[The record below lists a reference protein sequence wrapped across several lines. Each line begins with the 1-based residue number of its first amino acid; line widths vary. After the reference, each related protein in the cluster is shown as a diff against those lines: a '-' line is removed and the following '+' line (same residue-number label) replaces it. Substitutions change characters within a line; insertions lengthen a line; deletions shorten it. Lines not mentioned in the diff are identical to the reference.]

1 MPEVADQAPSPV
13 AFPPLVEPGMPDALA
28 GLDFDPTTLD
38 PSNLTEPG
46 KEPRKKKEPA
56 DPEPAPDEGKKEPE
70 VKAPDTLDPKHLKEP
85 SKRDE
90 PVNFKQLKELRRQ
103 AEEERDRFKAEIEV
117 KNKELEKLA
126 ALESKAISYEK
137 EQELLRQQLKE
148 REAREENLQATLRR
162 TSARETPEWQQTASA
177 IHAAVAEV
185 GKILEIPE
193 VKESG
198 LPHSSLTL
206 LDPNQKAA
214 LNDVLR
220 VLNENGRMA
229 EAQDLMEAHRSV
241 NVLRGR
247 LREVEARSV
256 EEAKKW
262 SENRDLLLTNSFRE
276 VRENISKVNPSLD
289 PRSPEFQALPKENQ
303 DFVLSQYKEAE
314 ADALKIVDAAS
325 KPDVLAAGAFHN
337 SLVTRLTSQA
347 LKGSRAEIEILK
359 KEIDEL
365 KGKLGSYEKAAG
377 GDISGGS
384 RAPSSGAGGLRGDFE
399 DPDEAAKFLDPRNM
413 PGYGGLNAGI

>member
-1 MPEVADQAPSPV
+1 MPEVADQAPA

-38 PSNLTEPG
+38 PTNLTEPG
-46 KEPRKKKEPA
+46 KEPKKRKEA
-56 DPEPAPDEGKKEPE
+56 VEPEPATDEGKENAVKKEE
-70 VKAPDTLDPKHLKEP
+70 KVPDTLDPKHLKEP
-85 SKRDE
+85 SKREE

-103 AEEERDRFKAEIEV
+103 AEEERDKFKAEVEA
-117 KNKELEKLA
+117 KNRELERLA
-126 ALESKAISYEK
+126 SLEAKTVAYEK
-137 EQELLRQQLKE
+137 EQEALRSQLKE
-148 REAREENLQATLRR
+148 REAREEHLQGTVRR
-162 TSARETPEWQQTASA
+162 ISARETPEWQQTAGA
-177 IHAAVAEV
+177 IHAALAEV
-185 GKILEIPE
+185 GKMLELPE
-193 VKESG
+193 VKEAG

-206 LDPNQKAA
+206 LDPNQKSA

-220 VLNENGRMA
+220 VLTENGRLS
-229 EAQDLMEAHRSV
+229 EAQDLMEAHRTV
-241 NVLRGR
+241 NVFRGR
-247 LREVEARSV
+247 LREIEARTV

-276 VRENISKVNPSLD
+276 VKENISKVNPSLD

-314 ADALKIVDAAS
+314 ADALKIVEAAN

-347 LKGSRAEIEILK
+347 LKGSQAQIEVLK
-359 KEIDEL
+359 KQIAEL
-365 KGKLGSYEKAAG
+365 QGKLGSYEKAAG

-384 RAPSSGAGGLRGDFE
+384 RAPATTGGDFE
-399 DPDEAAKFLDPRNM
+399 NPDDLAKFLDPRNM
-413 PGYGGLNAGI
+413 AGYGGLNAGI